1 MAIVMENRAPSA
13 SNPNITPT
21 DDYQIQDEDST
32 TSTLSDRVGA
42 PNRLYSLWRDANGD
56 GAVAGLEDDVYSQ
69 TSDPAENY
77 NRIPLT
83 PSQVTAIM
91 KNKMVLGYTVQ
102 D

>member
-1 MAIVMENRAPSA
+1 MENRVATEYEPSV
-13 SNPNITPT
+13 TPVN
-21 DDYQIQDEDST
+21 DYQIQDEDST
-32 TSTLSDRVGA
+32 TSSLSDRVGA
-42 PNRLYSLWRDANGD
+42 PNRLYSLWRDASGD
-56 GAVAGLEDDVYSQ
+56 GAAAGLEDDVYSQ